1 MCGMC
6 VTNTELGCR
15 LDGNLEAS
23 PGSYSEAGPGTR
35 RGIVCPFPKPLSK
48 IGTGAPAAMGEAGW
62 AGLFVCLPLFCLW
75 TFLGSVNGTERPPSG
90 AWQA

>member
-1 MCGMC
+1 M
-6 VTNTELGCR
+6 
-15 LDGNLEAS
+15 
-23 PGSYSEAGPGTR
+23 
-35 RGIVCPFPKPLSK
+35 CPFPKPLSK

-62 AGLFVCLPLFCLW
+62 AGLFVSPPLFCLW